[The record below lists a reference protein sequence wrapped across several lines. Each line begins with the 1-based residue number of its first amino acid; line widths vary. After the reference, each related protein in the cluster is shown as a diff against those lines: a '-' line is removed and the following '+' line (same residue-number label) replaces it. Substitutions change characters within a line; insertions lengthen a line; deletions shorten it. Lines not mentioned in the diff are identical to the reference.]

1 MKEYKKLNYY
11 SLQILLILLS
21 IIANFIYIICYNLN
35 MKKST
40 HEKRAKIANYVMN
53 YIYKYIDTNINI
65 DELSLELK
73 ISKFHLHRI
82 FKEEFKKNIY
92 ESIKSIRLQ
101 KAANLLIT
109 NKYSTITNIAN
120 MTGYSSQ
127 TSFLRAFKERFSMT
141 PNMWKS
147 GGYKK
152 YSNKIVEK
160 IVDMNENI
168 DFSKIE
174 PSIVKMPEIKAYYIR
189 HQGYDKSI
197 KQTWQKLQTWIY
209 TNDIK
214 EYKQIALHHDNPIIT
229 PLDECQY
236 IALVS
241 LENEEEKENLKN
253 LSLPSL
259 IIPKGI
265 YAKFPLS
272 GKYGDVI
279 KLIQWVYHT
288 WLIESGYETSP
299 NPSYAIYHKNHFLSD
314 DAKFELDYYLPI
326 RYV

>member
-1 MKEYKKLNYY
+1 
-11 SLQILLILLS
+11 
-21 IIANFIYIICYNLN
+21 

-40 HEKRAKIANYVMN
+40 YEKRAKIANDVMN

-65 DELSLELK
+65 DELSLQLN

-82 FKEEFKKNIY
+82 FKEEFGKNIY
-92 ESIKSIRLQ
+92 ESIKSIRLE

-109 NKYSTITNIAN
+109 NKYSTITDISK

-127 TSFLRAFKERFSMT
+127 TSFLRAFKERFLMT
-141 PNMWKS
+141 PKEWKN
-147 GGYKK
+147 GGYKE

-160 IVDMNENI
+160 ISTNNERIN
-168 DFSKIE
+168 FSKIE

-189 HQGYDKSI
+189 HKGYDRTI
-197 KQTWQKLQTWIY
+197 KKTWQKLQTWIY

-214 EYKQIALHHDNPIIT
+214 EYKQMALHHDNPIIT
-229 PLDECQY
+229 PLEECQY
-236 IALVS
+236 IAIVV
-241 LENEEEKENLKN
+241 LEKEEEQLKD
-253 LSLPSL
+253 LSLPTL

-265 YAKFPLS
+265 YAKFSLS

-288 WLIESGYETSP
+288 WLIQSGYETTT
-299 NPSYAIYHKNHFLSD
+299 NPSYTMYHKNHFLVEED
-314 DAKFELDYYLPI
+314 EFILDFYLPI
-326 RYV
+326 KYV

>member
-1 MKEYKKLNYY
+1 
-11 SLQILLILLS
+11 
-21 IIANFIYIICYNLN
+21 

-141 PNMWKS
+141 PKMWKS
-147 GGYKK
+147 GGYKE
-152 YSNKIVEK
+152 YSNKNVSQIVN
-160 IVDMNENI
+160 IDENI
-168 DFSKIE
+168 NFSKIE

-197 KQTWQKLQTWIY
+197 KKTWAKLQTWIY

-214 EYKQIALHHDNPIIT
+214 EYKQLALHHDNPMIT
-229 PLDECQY
+229 PLEQCQY
-236 IALVS
+236 IALVT
-241 LENEEEKENLKN
+241 LENKNEALENL
-253 LSLPSL
+253 
-259 IIPKGI
+259 
-265 YAKFPLS
+265 
-272 GKYGDVI
+272 
-279 KLIQWVYHT
+279 
-288 WLIESGYETSP
+288 
-299 NPSYAIYHKNHFLSD
+299 
-314 DAKFELDYYLPI
+314 
-326 RYV
+326 